1 MKLSD
6 LIVKLLAL
14 QAEQGD
20 LDVYVAWGPTDEDVI
35 APYNYA
41 DPQVIEVE
49 VGEDEKELIEQRIFK
64 RKVVLI

>member
-14 QAEQGD
+14 QSKEGD

-35 APYNYA
+35 SPYNYA
-41 DPQVIEVE
+41 DPQIIEVDVE
-49 VGEDEKELIEQRIFK
+49 EDEQELIQQRIFK
-64 RKVVLI
+64 KNAVLI

>member
-14 QAEQGD
+14 QAKEGD
-20 LDVYVAWGPTDEDVI
+20 LDVYIAWGPTDEDVI
-35 APYNYA
+35 SPYNYA

-49 VGEDEKELIEQRIFK
+49 VGEDEEELIQQRIFK
-64 RKVVLI
+64 RSVVLI